1 MEHNFANYLITKIRQ
16 LNTVFEKATKE
27 FLPLEAL
34 CNELSDIIESNIYV
48 FTPDGEIIAYAI
60 AKKFICP
67 YTDKNPLKKTML
79 PEYYLSLFRS
89 CDSTI
94 FSRYEE
100 IPGCT
105 YADVE
110 VCLFR
115 KRYYSL
121 YPIHSNSEKSA
132 GMLLIRY
139 GSNFVPSDTVL
150 CEYASAIVSLWL
162 MHEKQIED
170 QQRVMEMESA
180 QLASK
185 ALSFSE
191 LQAANAVMQELDGE
205 KGHVFFNLIAA
216 KAYVTQ
222 SIVTSALKKLESAGV
237 IQTKVHGAK
246 GKSVCVNNPYLKQ
259 ELHRALQEHIESPV
273 LKKRD

>member
-100 IPGCT
+100 IPGWIVDGYDT
-105 YADVE
+105 LFAE
-110 VCLFR
+110 VD
-115 KRYYSL
+115 
-121 YPIHSNSEKSA
+121 E
-132 GMLLIRY
+132 
-139 GSNFVPSDTVL
+139 
-150 CEYASAIVSLWL
+150 
-162 MHEKQIED
+162 
-170 QQRVMEMESA
+170 
-180 QLASK
+180 QLA
-185 ALSFSE
+185 AAGLDRPASE
-191 LQAANAVMQELDGE
+191 VLIYLAA
-205 KGHVFFNLIAA
+205 
-216 KAYVTQ
+216 
-222 SIVTSALKKLESAGV
+222 
-237 IQTKVHGAK
+237 
-246 GKSVCVNNPYLKQ
+246 
-259 ELHRALQEHIESPV
+259 
-273 LKKRD
+273 

>member
-1 MEHNFANYLITKIRQ
+1 
-16 LNTVFEKATKE
+16 
-27 FLPLEAL
+27 
-34 CNELSDIIESNIYV
+34 
-48 FTPDGEIIAYAI
+48 
-60 AKKFICP
+60 
-67 YTDKNPLKKTML
+67 
-79 PEYYLSLFRS
+79 
-89 CDSTI
+89 
-94 FSRYEE
+94 
-100 IPGCT
+100 
-105 YADVE
+105 
-110 VCLFR
+110 
-115 KRYYSL
+115 
-121 YPIHSNSEKSA
+121 
-132 GMLLIRY
+132 MLLIRY

-191 LQAANAVMQELDGE
+191 LQAANAVMQELEGE
-205 KGHVFFNLIAA
+205 EGHVFFNLIAA

-237 IQTKVHGAK
+237 IRTKVHGAK
-246 GKSVCVNNPYLKQ
+246 GKSVRVNNPYLKQ
-259 ELHRALQEHIESPV
+259 ELRSALQEHIKSPV